1 MRFVT
6 KRMILHI
13 FFPTR
18 CPVCGDIIGAMD
30 KFCKSCE
37 EKLNVY
43 EGKFSIAGA
52 ESFTA
57 AFEYDDSIKPAIFLM
72 KNGIGGNADYALG
85 SILAE
90 RLSAEGINE
99 KIDIIVPAPLHKKDL
114 RRRGFNQSQLIAEE
128 ISRILG
134 IPVEKKAVVKTRRT
148 RAQKELD
155 HLKRSL
161 NMKNA
166 FSANGEKLKGKRV
179 LIVDDICT
187 TGSTLRELT
196 AVIKENGAVSVHCA
210 CCCKT
215 AKKPLAVSE
224 E

>member
-1 MRFVT
+1 MRFET
-6 KRMILHI
+6 KRKILHL

-30 KFCKSCE
+30 TFCKSCE
-37 EKLNVY
+37 GKLSIY
-43 EGKFSIAGA
+43 DGTFSIEGA
-52 ESFTA
+52 ESYTA
-57 AFEYDDSIKPAIFLM
+57 AFEYDDSVKPAIFLM
-72 KNGIGGNADYALG
+72 KNGIGGNADFALG

-90 RLSAEGINE
+90 RLKSEGVSD

-114 RRRGFNQSQLIAEE
+114 RRRSFNQSLLIAKE
-128 ISRILG
+128 ISRILD
-134 IPVEKKAVVKTRRT
+134 IPVETKAVFKSRRT

-161 NMKNA
+161 NLKNA
-166 FSANGEKLKGKRV
+166 FSADSEKIKGKRV
-179 LIVDDICT
+179 LIVDYICT

-196 AVIKENGAVSVHCA
+196 AVVKENGAVSVHCA

-215 AKKPLAVSE
+215 AKKKRG
-224 E
+224 

>member
-6 KRMILHI
+6 KRKILHL

-18 CPVCGDIIGAMD
+18 CPVCGEIIGDMD
-30 KFCKSCE
+30 KFCNSCE
-37 EKLNVY
+37 EKLNTY
-43 EGKFSIAGA
+43 SGNFNIEGA

-57 AFEYDDSIKPAIFLM
+57 AFEYDDNIKPAVFLL
-72 KNGIGGNADYALG
+72 KNGIGGNADFALG

-90 RLSAEGINE
+90 RLTAEGINE

-114 RRRGFNQSQLIAEE
+114 RRRGFNQSLLIAEE
-128 ISRILG
+128 LSRILG
-134 IPVEKKAVVKTRRT
+134 IPVEEKAVVKTRHT

-161 NMKNA
+161 NLKNA
-166 FSANGEKLKGKRV
+166 FTADGDKLKEKRV

-187 TGSTLRELT
+187 TGSTLRELS
-196 AVIKENGAVSVHCA
+196 AVILKSGAASVHCA

-215 AKKPLAVSE
+215 AKKAISR
-224 E
+224 

>member
-1 MRFVT
+1 MRFET
-6 KRMILHI
+6 KRKILHL

-37 EKLNVY
+37 GKLSIY
-43 EGKFSIAGA
+43 DGTFSIEGA
-52 ESFTA
+52 KSFTA
-57 AFEYDDSIKPAIFLM
+57 AFEYDDSVKPAIFLM
-72 KNGIGGNADYALG
+72 KNGIGGNADFALG

-90 RLSAEGINE
+90 RLKSEGVSD

-114 RRRGFNQSQLIAEE
+114 LRRGFNQSLLIAKE
-128 ISRILG
+128 ISRSLN
-134 IPVEKKAVVKTRRT
+134 IPVEEKAVFKSRRT

-161 NMKNA
+161 NLKNA
-166 FSANGEKLKGKRV
+166 FSADSEKIKGKRV

-196 AVIKENGAVSVHCA
+196 AVVKENGAVSVHCA

-215 AKKPLAVSE
+215 AKKNVSG
-224 E
+224 

>member
-1 MRFVT
+1 MRFET
-6 KRMILHI
+6 KRKILHL

-18 CPVCGDIIGAMD
+18 CPVCGDIIGAME

-37 EKLNVY
+37 GKLNVY
-43 EGKFSIAGA
+43 EGKFSIEGA

-57 AFEYDDSIKPAIFLM
+57 AFEYDDSVKPAIFLM
-72 KNGIGGNADYALG
+72 KNGIGGNADFALG

-90 RLSAEGINE
+90 RLKSESVSD

-114 RRRGFNQSQLIAEE
+114 RRRGFNQSLLIAKE
-128 ISRILG
+128 ISRSLN
-134 IPVEKKAVVKTRRT
+134 IPVEEKAVFKSRRT

-161 NMKNA
+161 NLKNA
-166 FSANGEKLKGKRV
+166 FSADSEKLKGKRV

-196 AVIKENGAVSVHCA
+196 AVVKENSAVSVHCA

-215 AKKPLAVSE
+215 AKKNVSG
-224 E
+224 